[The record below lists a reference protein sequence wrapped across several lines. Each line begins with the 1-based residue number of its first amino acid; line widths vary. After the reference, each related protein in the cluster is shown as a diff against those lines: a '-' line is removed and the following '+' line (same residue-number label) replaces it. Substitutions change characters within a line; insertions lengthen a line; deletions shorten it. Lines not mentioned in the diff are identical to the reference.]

1 MQPMSPYLSA
11 GSKRLLDLSFT
22 LLISPFAIIAFL
34 LGVLLVFLTSGRP
47 VFFKQER
54 VGMDGNAFIMF
65 KIRTLRNGFSSKPGS
80 EHAANDIT
88 LIGQFLRKT
97 RIDEIPQILNI
108 LKGEMSWVGPRP
120 EVAFYYERFQSL
132 DARFEGRLRAK
143 PGITGLAQI
152 NNPNA
157 TPSENLEKLEF
168 DLKYIEGANFGL
180 DVKILIKSFMVIW

>member
-1 MQPMSPYLSA
+1 MQPRSPYLSA

-22 LLISPFAIIAFL
+22 LLIAPFAIIAFV

-47 VFFKQER
+47 VFFEQER
-54 VGMDGNAFIMF
+54 VGMDGDAFIMF
-65 KIRTLRNGFSSKPGS
+65 KIRTLRNGFLSMPGS

-120 EVAFYYERFQSL
+120 EVAFYYEHFQSL

-168 DLKYIEGANFGL
+168 DLKYIESANFGL
-180 DVKILIKSFMVIW
+180 DVKILVKSFLVIW